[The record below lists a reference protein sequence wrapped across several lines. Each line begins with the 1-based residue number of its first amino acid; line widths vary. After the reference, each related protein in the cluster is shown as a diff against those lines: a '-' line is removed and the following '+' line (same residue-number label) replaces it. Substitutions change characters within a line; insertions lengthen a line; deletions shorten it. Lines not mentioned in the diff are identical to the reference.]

1 MKINEENFK
10 IMERL
15 KTLTQQNNVS
25 KDEKKKVLKFE
36 WQRVEKNQKRR
47 AKIDEERE
55 KIRQIEWSYG
65 QKWLEISQQITV
77 VENNLLAQLQND
89 GQQQGLSPR
98 KIRRFHLFTADET
111 LDGQQCAICLE
122 DISIGR
128 RMRRLTCDG
137 QHAFCPGCCETWFAN
152 NNTCPL
158 CRHAFV

>member
-89 GQQQGLSPR
+89 GQQQGLSRR

-158 CRHAFV
+158 CRHVFV